1 MSPTDTLVLAWHGSR
16 NPAGKALIERITAR
30 VAGLLPGVTVHTA
43 WVDIEPELLPETL
56 ARVGAC
62 TVVPCFL
69 ASGYH
74 VTHDV
79 PQAAASVPWP
89 VQVTPHL
96 GGSLHHALLDRVA
109 EAGGPGDAV
118 VLAAAGSKSATA
130 LAEVDAVAV
139 RLAAALGVP
148 VVVGNIYL
156 SEPSVAEAVATLLQ
170 AQALR
175 QAQGTEALRQ
185 AQGSR
190 QAQGTDVL
198 VLPYTLAPGLWCERI
213 AGLGVR
219 VAEPLGDH
227 ADVAAGIAGR
237 YLASD
242 PADVRLLLSLES

>member
-30 VAGLLPGVTVHTA
+30 VAGLLPGVAVHTA

-56 ARVGAC
+56 ARVGEC

-89 VQVTPHL
+89 VRVTPHL
-96 GGSLHHALLDRVA
+96 GGSLHRALLDRVA

-118 VLAAAGSKSATA
+118 VLAAAGSKSPAA
-130 LAEVDAVAV
+130 LAEVDAVAA

-148 VVVGNIYL
+148 VTVGNIYL
-156 SEPSVAEAVATLLQ
+156 SEPSVADAVA
-170 AQALR
+170 AL
-175 QAQGTEALRQ
+175 
-185 AQGSR
+185 R

-198 VLPYTLAPGLWCERI
+198 VLPYTLAPGLWCERV

-227 ADVAAGIAGR
+227 ADVAAGMAGR
-237 YLASD
+237 YLTSD
-242 PADVRLLLSLES
+242 SSDVRLLLPLES